1 MKLWRN
7 YPRNLKVLLI
17 AMLINS
23 TGMAFLWPLH
33 TIYITQGM
41 NHSLTDAGF
50 VLMLHSAAEIVGS
63 FLGGY
68 LYDRIRG
75 KRTLLYGGITSAVLL
90 LLISMGLAW
99 PTYILVMIFLGV
111 SIGTIFPPIYALA
124 GSVWIEG
131 GRRSYNL
138 MYLILNIGVAVGT
151 ALGGIVAQFSFRYVF
166 WANASSYVIFLL
178 VVWYLLREPQ
188 PQAQKSS
195 EEWSRT
201 TLRSI
206 RFHKSPGFIS
216 LMVLCMGF
224 MFCWIT
230 YIQWQTT
237 ISSLMLQFGFTLASY
252 SLLWTVNGLLIIV
265 LQPIIQWLLLRRNIG
280 WAWQLE
286 AGVVLYM
293 VTFFLLSQSQQ
304 YSGFLIGMMIMTIG
318 EILIFP
324 LVPAIADHLAPDN
337 RKGIY
342 QGIVNG
348 AANVG
353 RTIGPLFG
361 GLLLDSYLP
370 SVLLYSCVGVGGC
383 ALICFITYQRLQY
396 TKGNIELV
404 KVSK

>member
-1 MKLWRN
+1 
-7 YPRNLKVLLI
+7 
-17 AMLINS
+17 MLINS

-41 NHSLTDAGF
+41 NRSLTDAGF

-90 LLISMGLAW
+90 LVISMGLSW
-99 PTYILVMIFLGV
+99 PAYILAMIFLGV
-111 SIGTIFPPIYALA
+111 GIGTVFPPIYALA
-124 GSVWIEG
+124 GSVWEEG

-166 WANASSYVIFLL
+166 WANAASYVVFLSI
-178 VVWYLLREPQ
+178 VWFFLKEPQ
-188 PQAQKSS
+188 VQKSS
-195 EEWSRT
+195 EGWSRT

-206 RFHKSPGFIS
+206 RFYKTPGFIS
-216 LMVLCMGF
+216 LLVVCVGF

-237 ISSLMLQFGFTLASY
+237 ISSLMLQFGFSLASY
-252 SLLWTVNGLLIIV
+252 SLLWTVNGLLIIL
-265 LQPIIQWLLLRRNIG
+265 LQPIIQWFMLRRNIG
-280 WAWQLE
+280 WGWQLE

-293 VTFFLLSQSQQ
+293 ITFLLLSQSQQ

-324 LVPAIADHLAPDN
+324 LVPAIADHLAPAD
-337 RKGIY
+337 RKGLY

-361 GLLLDSYLP
+361 GLLLDSFVP
-370 SVLLYSCVGVGGC
+370 SVFLYACAGVGGC
-383 ALICFITYQRLQY
+383 ALICFIAYQRLQY
-396 TKGNIELV
+396 TKGNIELK
-404 KVSK
+404 KVSND

>member
-1 MKLWRN
+1 MKLWRS
-7 YPRNLKVLLI
+7 YPRNLKVLMI

-41 NHSLTDAGF
+41 NRSLTDAGF
-50 VLMLHSAAEIVGS
+50 VLMVHSAAEIVGS

-68 LYDRIRG
+68 LYDRLRG
-75 KRTLLYGGITSAVLL
+75 KITLLYGGIASTLMLL
-90 LLISMGLAW
+90 VISVGLSW
-99 PTYILVMIFLGV
+99 PAYIFAMILLGV
-111 SIGTIFPPIYALA
+111 GIGTIFPAIYALA
-124 GSVWIEG
+124 GSVWVEG

-138 MYLILNIGVAVGT
+138 IYLILNIGVAIGT

-178 VVWYLLREPQ
+178 VVWFLLQEPKQ
-188 PQAQKSS
+188 QVQQS
-195 EEWSRT
+195 EKPSRT
-201 TLRSI
+201 LNRSV
-206 RFHKSPGFIS
+206 RFSKSPGFVS
-216 LMVLCMGF
+216 FLVLCLGF

-237 ISSLMLQFGFTLASY
+237 ISSVMLQFGYSLSSY
-252 SLLWTVNGLLIIV
+252 SLLWTVNGLLIIL
-265 LQPIIQWLLLRRNIG
+265 LQPIIQWFMQRRNIG
-280 WAWQLE
+280 WGWQLE

-293 VTFFLLSQSQQ
+293 ITFLLLSQSQQ
-304 YSGFLIGMMIMTIG
+304 YSAFLIGMMIMTIG

-324 LVPAIADHLAPDN
+324 LVPAIADHLAPN
-337 RKGIY
+337 GRKGIY

-361 GLLLDSYLP
+361 GLLIDFFLP
-370 SVLLYSCVGVGGC
+370 KVFLYSCVGVCGC
-383 ALICFITYQRLQY
+383 ALICFISYQRLQY
-396 TKGNIELV
+396 TKSNMELV